1 MGKLLIL
8 TFIFVTSLFYTTKA
22 DYLNQEDVSENVE
35 IYVKNSKTVKDLD
48 EALSKTGEIV
58 LETKVKEQKEVLLK
72 TKKEEIKRYLENG
85 KDIIPIVTKVLLQ
98 HNLPKELAFIPLIE
112 SHYVNGLKSPKG
124 AAGIWQLMPE
134 TARSLGL
141 VVNKK
146 VDERLDPVK
155 STLAAVKYLKNLY
168 KIFGDW
174 KLVLA
179 SYNAGHNKV
188 IVKTSYHGSSFAEIK
203 NYLPKQTQ
211 NYVIK
216 FLAIVEV
223 AKSLLDKKSILDSE
237 PSFEVVKVKG
247 GYKLEK
253 IASLI
258 YVSKERLIALNPHFL
273 KKEIPNDGREYNL
286 YVPKGYG
293 KLAEAILNGES

>member
-8 TFIFVTSLFYTTKA
+8 MFIFVTSLIYTTKA
-22 DYLNQEDVSENVE
+22 DYLKQEDVSENVE
-35 IYVKNSKTVKDLD
+35 ISIKNSKTVKDLD
-48 EALSKTGEIV
+48 ETLSKTGEIV
-58 LETKVKEQKEVLLK
+58 LETKVKEVLLK
-72 TKKEEIKRYLENG
+72 TKKEEIQRCLENA
-85 KDIIPIVTKVLLQ
+85 KDVIPIITKVLLQ

-112 SHYVNGLKSPKG
+112 SHYVNGLKSHKG

-141 VVNKK
+141 VINKK

-168 KIFGDW
+168 SIFEDW

-223 AKSLLDKKSILDSE
+223 AKSFLDKKSILDSE
-237 PSFEVVKVKG
+237 PSFEIVKVKG
-247 GYKLEK
+247 SYKLEK

-273 KKEIPNDGREYNL
+273 KKEIPDDGREYNL